1 MWKIFFLFL
10 YENIHC
16 GYSLEA
22 PRRGASNEYPQCMV
36 SLRNKKIINS
46 FFGWGKKKK
55 KCLKKKN
62 ALSGTMRAVVGN
74 LSVTPDNGADLFFF
88 LFLNRNVSCKCSME
102 ILHFI
107 NPCPAE

>member
-1 MWKIFFLFL
+1 MKKFLLICCECLSIRPLDKYFECIVLDKRSIWKIFFLFL

-46 FFGWGKKKK
+46 FFGWKKKK
-55 KCLKKKN
+55 KCLEKKKKKKMHY
-62 ALSGTMRAVVGN
+62 L
-74 LSVTPDNGADLFFF
+74 
-88 LFLNRNVSCKCSME
+88 E
-102 ILHFI
+102 Q
-107 NPCPAE
+107 